1 MDKIELFDNQI
12 YKIEYDFKFDTIK
25 EFCHQYHN
33 DYLNNVYGRYGANF
47 KPHKLDMFKGFYDYL
62 EPIYKS
68 IIIEKWGL
76 PANHEYYIEDSW
88 LRSSSYGEF
97 KLPHDH
103 GDVVAVICAY
113 LNIPENSE
121 TIEVKNP
128 SYNHYKFVPFQDES
142 WSWKKVP
149 VKENEVIIMPG
160 WFIHRTQENKSYDI
174 RFMIATNIGIK
185 VKKKLL

>member
-33 DYLNNVYGRYGANF
+33 DYLNNVYGRYF